1 MIKKFL
7 QKAAAFVLCTVCFLA
22 FAPDAAA
29 AQLQGLPGQ
38 ELWQPYLEKAPQSA
52 ESFAKDPLK
61 SLLALLPGSPA
72 EMIRQMAHCYAD
84 VLLFLLLLIVL
95 SFLVGGAADSALL
108 ELAAAVGCGT
118 LLWGDLISL
127 AQLICE
133 RMEGWK
139 NYLLGFLPAYSGV
152 LAAGGEVNAS
162 AAASGLLLTGLCF
175 LAQGTVLVVSP
186 LLQSYLAVS
195 MACCISTQQGLSE
208 TCRVMGALLHRGLV
222 WAGRIFAVLL
232 GLQRA
237 VTVQL
242 DRSALRLGQLLTG
255 GVPVIGQALSDTA
268 EVFLAGMQ
276 LLKSSL
282 GFAALA
288 VIGAEFLPLYLQLL
302 LHLLFL
308 AGCRLLCGLAENRR
322 CQALFDCMAE
332 AVKCMAA
339 VTALFLLIRICRPGA
354 SDDDGRRI
362 GNARISDGGIG
373 VLHCLYLCG
382 DYDVAGGRRLGGQ
395 MHKSRCRAIYSSDPV
410 PAGPADEA
418 GTEKC
423 SGGCSGSGQHPEYGD
438 IALAGNAGTA
448 GSGSLRRV

>member
-61 SLLALLPGSPA
+61 SLLALLPGSPE

-139 NYLLGFLPAYSGV
+139 NYLLGFLPVYSGV

-162 AAASGLLLTGLCF
+162 TAASGLLLTF
-175 LAQGTVLVVSP
+175 WR
-186 LLQSYLAVS
+186 
-195 MACCISTQQGLSE
+195 
-208 TCRVMGALLHRGLV
+208 RV
-222 WAGRIFAVLL
+222 
-232 GLQRA
+232 
-237 VTVQL
+237 
-242 DRSALRLGQLLTG
+242 
-255 GVPVIGQALSDTA
+255 
-268 EVFLAGMQ
+268 
-276 LLKSSL
+276 
-282 GFAALA
+282 
-288 VIGAEFLPLYLQLL
+288 
-302 LHLLFL
+302 
-308 AGCRLLCGLAENRR
+308 R
-322 CQALFDCMAE
+322 CLWSVRC
-332 AVKCMAA
+332 
-339 VTALFLLIRICRPGA
+339 
-354 SDDDGRRI
+354 
-362 GNARISDGGIG
+362 
-373 VLHCLYLCG
+373 
-382 DYDVAGGRRLGGQ
+382 
-395 MHKSRCRAIYSSDPV
+395 CRA
-410 PAGPADEA
+410 
-418 GTEKC
+418 T
-423 SGGCSGSGQHPEYGD
+423 
-438 IALAGNAGTA
+438 
-448 GSGSLRRV
+448 LR

>member
-1 MIKKFL
+1 MATGDDGVDLALIERVDQAVPAELDDDELLAEALCDGLGDLHVVTLGIRAGDVFNGDVRVRRFAFL
-7 QKAAAFVLCTVCFLA
+7 PVVGGVSALHADAEFVAFVR
-22 FAPDAAA
+22 
-29 AQLQGLPGQ
+29 GG
-38 ELWQPYLEKAPQSA
+38 
-52 ESFAKDPLK
+52 
-61 SLLALLPGSPA
+61 
-72 EMIRQMAHCYAD
+72 
-84 VLLFLLLLIVL
+84 VLLFLLLLVLL
-95 SFLVGGAADSALL
+95 SFLVGEAADNALL

-118 LLWGDLISL
+118 LLWGDLMSL
-127 AQLICE
+127 AQQVCE
-133 RMEGWK
+133 RMTGWK
-139 NYLLGFLPAYSGV
+139 DYLLGFLPVYSGV
-152 LAAGGEVNAS
+152 LTAGGEANAG

-208 TCRVMGALLHRGLV
+208 TCRVMGALLRRGLV

-339 VTALFLLIRICRPGA
+339 VTALFFELLTVGV
-354 SDDDGRRI
+354 GLLMMT
-362 GNARISDGGIG
+362 GGG
-373 VLHCLYLCG
+373 
-382 DYDVAGGRRLGGQ
+382 
-395 MHKSRCRAIYSSDPV
+395 
-410 PAGPADEA
+410 
-418 GTEKC
+418 
-423 SGGCSGSGQHPEYGD
+423 
-438 IALAGNAGTA
+438 
-448 GSGSLRRV
+448 

>member
-61 SLLALLPGSPA
+61 ALLALLPGSPA

-139 NYLLGFLPAYSGV
+139 NYLLGFLPVYSGV

-162 AAASGLLLTGLCF
+162 TAASGLLLTGLCF

-195 MACCISTQQGLSE
+195 MACCISTQQ
-208 TCRVMGALLHRGLV
+208 LV

-339 VTALFLLIRICRPGA
+339 VTALFFELLTVGV
-354 SDDDGRRI
+354 GLLMMT
-362 GNARISDGGIG
+362 GGG
-373 VLHCLYLCG
+373 
-382 DYDVAGGRRLGGQ
+382 
-395 MHKSRCRAIYSSDPV
+395 
-410 PAGPADEA
+410 
-418 GTEKC
+418 
-423 SGGCSGSGQHPEYGD
+423 
-438 IALAGNAGTA
+438 
-448 GSGSLRRV
+448 

>member
-1 MIKKFL
+1 MARKKYNYN
-7 QKAAAFVLCTVCFLA
+7 FVRK
-22 FAPDAAA
+22 PSE
-29 AQLQGLPGQ
+29 GGK
-38 ELWQPYLEKAPQSA
+38 E
-52 ESFAKDPLK
+52 
-61 SLLALLPGSPA
+61 ALY
-72 EMIRQMAHCYAD
+72 MAGAS
-84 VLLFLLLLIVL
+84 VFLFLLAVLLL
-95 SFLVGGAADSALL
+95 SFLLGDSRNADLL
-108 ELAAAVGCGT
+108 ELVSAAGCGV
-118 LLWGDLISL
+118 LSWGGLTGL
-127 AQLICE
+127 AQEICE
-133 RMEGWK
+133 KMTSWK
-139 NYLLGFLPAYSGV
+139 SFLLGFLPVYGGV
-152 LAAGGEVNAS
+152 LTAGGEMQAGM
-162 AAASGLLLTGLCF
+162 AACGLLLSGLCL
-175 LAQGTVLVVSP
+175 LAQCTALWVGP
-186 LLQSYLAVS
+186 LLQSYLAIS

-208 TCRVMGALLHRGLV
+208 TCRVMGALLRRGLV

-339 VTALFLLIRICRPGA
+339 VTALFFELLTVGV
-354 SDDDGRRI
+354 GLLMMT
-362 GNARISDGGIG
+362 GG
-373 VLHCLYLCG
+373 
-382 DYDVAGGRRLGGQ
+382 
-395 MHKSRCRAIYSSDPV
+395 
-410 PAGPADEA
+410 
-418 GTEKC
+418 
-423 SGGCSGSGQHPEYGD
+423 
-438 IALAGNAGTA
+438 
-448 GSGSLRRV
+448 

>member
-108 ELAAAVGCGT
+108 ELAAVVGCGT

-139 NYLLGFLPAYSGV
+139 NYLLGFLPVYSGV

-162 AAASGLLLTGLCF
+162 TAASGLLLTGLCF

-195 MACCISTQQGLSE
+195 MACCISIRQ
-208 TCRVMGALLHRGLV
+208 
-222 WAGRIFAVLL
+222 
-232 GLQRA
+232 
-237 VTVQL
+237 
-242 DRSALRLGQLLTG
+242 
-255 GVPVIGQALSDTA
+255 
-268 EVFLAGMQ
+268 
-276 LLKSSL
+276 KY
-282 GFAALA
+282 
-288 VIGAEFLPLYLQLL
+288 FLPECSCSKAVWVLR
-302 LHLLFL
+302 HL
-308 AGCRLLCGLAENRR
+308 
-322 CQALFDCMAE
+322 
-332 AVKCMAA
+332 
-339 VTALFLLIRICRPGA
+339 P
-354 SDDDGRRI
+354 
-362 GNARISDGGIG
+362 
-373 VLHCLYLCG
+373 
-382 DYDVAGGRRLGGQ
+382 
-395 MHKSRCRAIYSSDPV
+395 
-410 PAGPADEA
+410 
-418 GTEKC
+418 
-423 SGGCSGSGQHPEYGD
+423 
-438 IALAGNAGTA
+438 
-448 GSGSLRRV
+448 

>member
-1 MIKKFL
+1 MPHDKKFL

-127 AQLICE
+127 AQLTCE

-139 NYLLGFLPAYSGV
+139 NYLLGFLPVYSGV

-162 AAASGLLLTGLCF
+162 TAASGLLLTGLCF

-208 TCRVMGALLHRGLV
+208 TCRAMGALLRRGLV
-222 WAGRIFAVLL
+222 WAGRI
-232 GLQRA
+232 LQ
-237 VTVQL
+237 
-242 DRSALRLGQLLTG
+242 
-255 GVPVIGQALSDTA
+255 
-268 EVFLAGMQ
+268 
-276 LLKSSL
+276 
-282 GFAALA
+282 
-288 VIGAEFLPLYLQLL
+288 
-302 LHLLFL
+302 
-308 AGCRLLCGLAENRR
+308 CC
-322 CQALFDCMAE
+322 
-332 AVKCMAA
+332 
-339 VTALFLLIRICRPGA
+339 
-354 SDDDGRRI
+354 
-362 GNARISDGGIG
+362 
-373 VLHCLYLCG
+373 
-382 DYDVAGGRRLGGQ
+382 
-395 MHKSRCRAIYSSDPV
+395 
-410 PAGPADEA
+410 
-418 GTEKC
+418 
-423 SGGCSGSGQHPEYGD
+423 
-438 IALAGNAGTA
+438 
-448 GSGSLRRV
+448 

>member
-139 NYLLGFLPAYSGV
+139 NYLLGFLPVYSGV
-152 LAAGGEVNAS
+152 LAAGG
-162 AAASGLLLTGLCF
+162 
-175 LAQGTVLVVSP
+175 
-186 LLQSYLAVS
+186 
-195 MACCISTQQGLSE
+195 
-208 TCRVMGALLHRGLV
+208 
-222 WAGRIFAVLL
+222 
-232 GLQRA
+232 
-237 VTVQL
+237 
-242 DRSALRLGQLLTG
+242 
-255 GVPVIGQALSDTA
+255 
-268 EVFLAGMQ
+268 
-276 LLKSSL
+276 
-282 GFAALA
+282 
-288 VIGAEFLPLYLQLL
+288 
-302 LHLLFL
+302 
-308 AGCRLLCGLAENRR
+308 
-322 CQALFDCMAE
+322 
-332 AVKCMAA
+332 
-339 VTALFLLIRICRPGA
+339 
-354 SDDDGRRI
+354 
-362 GNARISDGGIG
+362 
-373 VLHCLYLCG
+373 
-382 DYDVAGGRRLGGQ
+382 
-395 MHKSRCRAIYSSDPV
+395 
-410 PAGPADEA
+410 
-418 GTEKC
+418 
-423 SGGCSGSGQHPEYGD
+423 
-438 IALAGNAGTA
+438 
-448 GSGSLRRV
+448 

>member
-61 SLLALLPGSPA
+61 SLLVLLPGSPA

-139 NYLLGFLPAYSGV
+139 NYLLGFLPVYSGV

-162 AAASGLLLTGLCF
+162 TAASGLLLTGLCF
-175 LAQGTVLVVSP
+175 LAQGTLLVVSP

-208 TCRVMGALLHRGLV
+208 TCRVMGALLRRGLV

-339 VTALFLLIRICRPGA
+339 VTVLFFELLTVGV
-354 SDDDGRRI
+354 GLLMMT
-362 GNARISDGGIG
+362 GGG
-373 VLHCLYLCG
+373 
-382 DYDVAGGRRLGGQ
+382 
-395 MHKSRCRAIYSSDPV
+395 
-410 PAGPADEA
+410 
-418 GTEKC
+418 
-423 SGGCSGSGQHPEYGD
+423 
-438 IALAGNAGTA
+438 
-448 GSGSLRRV
+448 

>member
-52 ESFAKDPLK
+52 EPFAKDPLK
-61 SLLALLPGSPA
+61 SLLVLLPGSPA

-127 AQLICE
+127 AQLTCE

-139 NYLLGFLPAYSGV
+139 NYLLGFLPVYSGV

-208 TCRVMGALLHRGLV
+208 TCRVMGALLRRGLV

-339 VTALFLLIRICRPGA
+339 VTALFFELLTVGV
-354 SDDDGRRI
+354 GLLMMT
-362 GNARISDGGIG
+362 GGG
-373 VLHCLYLCG
+373 
-382 DYDVAGGRRLGGQ
+382 
-395 MHKSRCRAIYSSDPV
+395 
-410 PAGPADEA
+410 
-418 GTEKC
+418 
-423 SGGCSGSGQHPEYGD
+423 
-438 IALAGNAGTA
+438 
-448 GSGSLRRV
+448 